1 MTTRKGIIFD
11 MDGVLVDAM
20 PFHAEAMSKAIRE
33 ITNHEIDKKNIFL
46 LEGMPSS
53 ALVKEIFKRENINK
67 EIDVDADDD
76 EDLARKIGS
85 RKEQLFKQIQ
95 NAKGIDGAKE
105 LLEDLTS
112 NCEKSCIKAV
122 VSGAARE
129 EVETILAKNIGSKY
143 FDFIITGDDIEKGK
157 PNPAPFMIALNKMN
171 LPASQVIVVENSPL
185 GVEAANKAGLE
196 CIITLNNTPLDIQND
211 FKEVMSSDPK
221 KFTFKDTKSAS
232 NFLKNWCCGEQ

>member
-1 MTTRKGIIFD
+1 SR
-11 MDGVLVDAM
+11 
-20 PFHAEAMSKAIRE
+20 AIKE

-53 ALVKEIFKRENINK
+53 DLVKEIFKRENINK
-67 EIDVDADDD
+67 KIDLDDN
-76 EDLARKIGS
+76 LAKQIGS
-85 RKEQLFKQIQ
+85 RKEQVFKQIQ

-112 NCEKSCIKAV
+112 NCGKSCIKAV

-129 EVETILAKNIGSKY
+129 EVEAILDKSIGTKY

-157 PNPAPFMIALNKMN
+157 PNPAPFLIAINKMK
-171 LPASQVIVVENSPL
+171 LSTSQVIVVENSPL

-196 CIITLNNTPLDIQND
+196 CIITLNNTPLDIHND
-211 FKEVMSSDPK
+211 FNEVMSSEPK
-221 KFTFKDTKSAS
+221 KFTFKDTKATSK
-232 NFLKNWCCGEQ
+232 FLKNWCCCEQ

>member
-20 PFHAEAMSKAIRE
+20 PFHAEAMSRAIKE

-53 ALVKEIFKRENINK
+53 DLVKEIFKRENINK
-67 EIDVDADDD
+67 KIDVDDD
-76 EDLARKIGS
+76 DLAREIGS

-95 NAKGIDGAKE
+95 NAKGIDGARE

-129 EVETILAKNIGSKY
+129 EVETILEKNIGSKY

-157 PNPAPFMIALNKMN
+157 PDPEPFMIALNKMN

-211 FKEVMSSDPK
+211 FKGVMSSNPK
-221 KFTFKDTKSAS
+221 KFTFKDTKSTS

>member
-1 MTTRKGIIFD
+1 

-20 PFHAEAMSKAIRE
+20 PFHAEAMSRAIKE

-53 ALVKEIFKRENINK
+53 DLVKEIFKRENINK
-67 EIDVDADDD
+67 KIDVYDDD
-76 EDLARKIGS
+76 LAKKIGS
-85 RKEQLFKQIQ
+85 RKEQVFKQIQ
-95 NAKGIDGAKE
+95 NAKRIDGAKE

-112 NCEKSCIKAV
+112 NCGKSCIKAV

-129 EVETILAKNIGSKY
+129 EVEAILVKNIGCKY

-157 PNPAPFMIALNKMN
+157 PNPAPFVIALNKMN

-221 KFTFKDTKSAS
+221 KSTFKDTKSAS

>member
-1 MTTRKGIIFD
+1 
-11 MDGVLVDAM
+11 M
-20 PFHAEAMSKAIRE
+20 PFHAEAMSRAIKE

-53 ALVKEIFKRENINK
+53 DLVKEIFKRENINN
-67 EIDVDADDD
+67 DNDN
-76 EDLARKIGS
+76 LAKQIGS
-85 RKEQLFKQIQ
+85 RKEQVFKQIQ

-112 NCEKSCIKAV
+112 NCGKSCIKAV

-129 EVETILAKNIGSKY
+129 EVEAILDKNIGAKY

-157 PNPAPFMIALNKMN
+157 PNPAPFIIALNKMN

-211 FKEVMSSDPK
+211 FKEVMSADPK
-221 KFTFKDTKSAS
+221 KITFKDTKSTS
-232 NFLKNWCCGEQ
+232 KFLKNWCCGEQ